1 MQLYHCDDVINEAS
15 FISSDVMVFMS
26 NAYTQ
31 DNTQFACSPGFL
43 YFVTGESDHKT
54 IHASLFPIQKTIYQ
68 RGTTSP
74 YLMRQ

>member
-43 YFVTGESDHKT
+43 YFVTGESDHKND
-54 IHASLFPIQKTIYQ
+54 HASHFGIQEN
-68 RGTTSP
+68 
-74 YLMRQ
+74 L